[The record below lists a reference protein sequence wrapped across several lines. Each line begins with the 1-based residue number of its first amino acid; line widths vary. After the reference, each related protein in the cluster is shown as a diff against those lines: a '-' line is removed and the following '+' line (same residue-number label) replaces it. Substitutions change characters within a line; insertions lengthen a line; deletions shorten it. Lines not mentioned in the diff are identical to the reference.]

1 MHARVVRYLLPFKSQ
16 VHSAAFNLHAL
27 FIMPKRTHM
36 QQLEATLNDKVKQL
50 GRAKARKVVV
60 DTQNRL
66 LEDAVEHCCKAIAK
80 AQDASSSDSSGATR
94 ASPSRSV
101 PQRAQPQKPAQ
112 EVPPTSNIGV
122 RRRVRGKQQ
131 VESAAQPGAVML
143 DADERVDGWLPAD
156 GTWEELVTGRGSI
169 HGRRVTSHPE
179 EACCAGT
186 GKDGV
191 ACTRSSH
198 LRRANTTM
206 LRKWP
211 ATWDR
216 SKVRLNPY
224 PLLCRRCDNALRRF

>member
-1 MHARVVRYLLPFKSQ
+1 MHARVVRYWLPFRSQ
-16 VHSAAFNLHAL
+16 VHSAAFDLHAL

-36 QQLEATLNDKVKQL
+36 QQLEATLNDKVQQL

-80 AQDASSSDSSGATR
+80 AQDASSSDSSGDGNEEEALPER
-94 ASPSRSV
+94 EPAVLAIEDIPRSPAAAAGADTDAPEQL
-101 PQRAQPQKPAQ
+101 PQA
-112 EVPPTSNIGV
+112 PP
-122 RRRVRGKQQ
+122 
-131 VESAAQPGAVML
+131 AQPGAVML
-143 DADERVDGWLPAD
+143 DADEPVDGWLPAD

-186 GKDGV
+186 GKDGI

-198 LRRANTTM
+198 LRRANPTI

-224 PLLCRRCDNALRRF
+224 P